1 MFNHSLLLVT
11 LTGNLSWLYNSLTR
25 RVWLSVFR
33 VFMIRTIA
41 ASICNTIATLFLS
54 ARCQAWQPVS
64 GEWREMGSKM
74 KIEKLERGRVKS
86 ERTRSPSLS
95 PYPGLKVFSPA
106 HFSFGCGRNAMGA
119 RGGRFPSLL
128 PRAPLAPKIHFPFS
142 FACLSRRLLNAWK
155 RLKVW
160 KRGF

>member
-1 MFNHSLLLVT
+1 MFNHSLLSVT

-95 PYPGLKVFSPA
+95 PYPGLKVFPLLTSLLGAGGTQWAREEGDFPP
-106 HFSFGCGRNAMGA
+106 SFLA
-119 RGGRFPSLL
+119 RLSRPKSTFPS
-128 PRAPLAPKIHFPFS
+128 PSHACRAGYWTPGK
-142 FACLSRRLLNAWK
+142 
-155 RLKVW
+155 
-160 KRGF
+160 G